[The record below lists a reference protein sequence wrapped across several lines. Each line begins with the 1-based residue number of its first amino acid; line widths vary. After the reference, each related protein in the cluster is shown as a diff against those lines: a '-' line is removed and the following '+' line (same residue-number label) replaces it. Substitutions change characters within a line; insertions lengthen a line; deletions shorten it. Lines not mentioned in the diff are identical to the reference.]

1 MMSLKGRVLE
11 VLLSGGFICKTSDEL
26 AFQYLKNH
34 EHFAEIERQLNTMNR
49 TLATAN
55 DGNLYFSAYQ
65 VIDTEERK
73 QLSTQFRDIANSLLP
88 LAEWL
93 VLVQEARG
101 DNAPLTEGSVIR
113 VTELQTV
120 IEDTPAFVEQLAKIA
135 RYSLFNSTSSAVDS
149 QLKQIFKRL
158 VETGYLLRPNPE
170 NQIYLATGKID
181 YLFDVIRFIDESEK
195 LGLEQQA
202 ELAIK
207 QGDLL

>member
-1 MMSLKGRVLE
+1 MMSLKGRVME
-11 VLLSGGFICKTSDEL
+11 TLLSGGFICKTSDEL
-26 AFQYLKNH
+26 AFQFLQNH
-34 EHFAEIERQLNTMNR
+34 EHLAEVERQLNTMNR
-49 TLATAN
+49 TLASAN
-55 DGNLYFSAYQ
+55 DGNLYFCAYQ
-65 VIDTEERK
+65 TIDTDERK
-73 QLSTQFRDIANSLLP
+73 QLSVQFRDIASSLLP

-93 VLVQEARG
+93 VLVQETRG
-101 DNAPLTEGSVIR
+101 DNAPLTEGKVIR
-113 VTELQTV
+113 LAELQSV

-135 RYSLFNSTSSAVDS
+135 RYSLFNSTSSAVDA

-158 VETGYLLRPNPE
+158 VETGYLLRPNPD

-181 YLFDVIRFIDESEK
+181 YLFDVIRFIDESEN